1 MLGSAMEHATLEV
14 TARHSAFAF
23 IYALFKPTIEIDE
36 RVEKRPWGT
45 SSFEIPPGKHVI
57 AVSYPWLF
65 SPRCGRNTVEVEA
78 VAGEVVRVTYVAPPI
93 RYMPGTITVDE
104 RVPAARVVT

>member
-1 MLGSAMEHATLEV
+1 
-14 TARHSAFAF
+14 
-23 IYALFKPTIEIDE
+23 
-36 RVEKRPWGT
+36 VEKRPWGT

-78 VAGEVVRVTYVAPPI
+78 APGEIVRVTYVAPPI
-93 RYMPGTITVDE
+93 RYMPGKITVDE
-104 RVPAARVVT
+104 RVPVARVVR